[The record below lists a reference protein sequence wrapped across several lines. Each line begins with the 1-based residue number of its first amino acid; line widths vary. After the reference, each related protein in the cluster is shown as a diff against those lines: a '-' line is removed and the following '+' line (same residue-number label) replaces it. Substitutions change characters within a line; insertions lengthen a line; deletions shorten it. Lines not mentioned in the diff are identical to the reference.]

1 MRQLFKGGIH
11 LNVEI
16 MKAFL
21 SLKAVIGGNL
31 NNDRGQFAVDM
42 VIGIVVSIVLAAVIV
57 MPSMETL
64 VEDMVASLSTWWST
78 IEATVFVTS
87 TTP

>member
-1 MRQLFKGGIH
+1 

-16 MKAFL
+16 IKALLGF
-21 SLKAVIGGNL
+21 KVVIGENL

-64 VEDMVASLSTWWST
+64 VEDMVTSLSTWWST
-78 IEATVFVTS
+78 IELTVFK
-87 TTP
+87 TT

>member
-1 MRQLFKGGIH
+1 MTTIYEGGIH
-11 LNVEI
+11 MNIEI
-16 MKAFL
+16 IKALFG
-21 SLKAVIGGNL
+21 LKEVIGETL
-31 NNDRGQFAVDM
+31 NNERGQFAVDM

-78 IEATVFVTS
+78 IELTVFK
-87 TTP
+87 TT

>member
-1 MRQLFKGGIH
+1 M
-11 LNVEI
+11 NVEI
-16 MKAFL
+16 IKALFG
-21 SLKAVIGGNL
+21 LKEVIGENL

-64 VEDMVASLSTWWST
+64 VEDMVGALSGWWST
-78 IEATVFVTS
+78 IELTVFKTSMPVT
-87 TTP
+87 

>member
-1 MRQLFKGGIH
+1 

-16 MKAFL
+16 IKALLGLKAF
-21 SLKAVIGGNL
+21 IGENL
-31 NNDRGQFAVDM
+31 NNDKGQFAVDM

-64 VEDMVASLSTWWST
+64 VEDMVGALSGWWNT
-78 IEATVFVTS
+78 IESTVFKTSMPVT
-87 TTP
+87 

>member
-1 MRQLFKGGIH
+1 MNIEIFKALFG
-11 LNVEI
+11 
-16 MKAFL
+16 
-21 SLKAVIGGNL
+21 LKVVIGENL

-42 VIGIVVSIVLAAVIV
+42 IIGIVVSIVLAVVIV
-57 MPSMETL
+57 MPNMENL
-64 VEDMVASLSTWWST
+64 VESMVTSLSVWWDN

>member
-1 MRQLFKGGIH
+1 M
-11 LNVEI
+11 NVEI
-16 MKAFL
+16 IKAL
-21 SLKAVIGGNL
+21 LGLKTFIGENL

-42 VIGIVVSIVLAAVIV
+42 VIGIVVSIVLAVVIV
-57 MPSMETL
+57 MPSMEGL
-64 VEDMVASLSTWWST
+64 VESMVTSLSVWWDN

>member
-1 MRQLFKGGIH
+1 MNIEIIKALFG
-11 LNVEI
+11 
-16 MKAFL
+16 
-21 SLKAVIGGNL
+21 LKEVIGETL
-31 NNDRGQFAVDM
+31 NNERGQFAVDM

-78 IEATVFVTS
+78 IELTVFK
-87 TTP
+87 TT

>member
-1 MRQLFKGGIH
+1 M
-11 LNVEI
+11 NVEI
-16 MKAFL
+16 IKAL
-21 SLKAVIGGNL
+21 LGIKAVIGENL

-64 VEDMVASLSTWWST
+64 VEDMVGALSGWWNT
-78 IEATVFVTS
+78 IESTVFKTS
-87 TTP
+87 MPIT

>member
-1 MRQLFKGGIH
+1 M
-11 LNVEI
+11 NVEI
-16 MKAFL
+16 IKALFG
-21 SLKAVIGGNL
+21 LKEVIGENL

-78 IEATVFVTS
+78 IELTVFK
-87 TTP
+87 TT